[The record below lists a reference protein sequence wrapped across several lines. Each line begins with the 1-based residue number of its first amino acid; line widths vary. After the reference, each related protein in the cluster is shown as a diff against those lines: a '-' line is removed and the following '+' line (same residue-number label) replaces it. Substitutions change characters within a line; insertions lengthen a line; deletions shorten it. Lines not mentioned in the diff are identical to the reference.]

1 VTVLSNR
8 AVRRPTSE
16 PPYATELV
24 FVHEF
29 IDELVGLFLL
39 VVSVFINNTNFMVS
53 FKNNV
58 LDTIKHIVFE

>member
-1 VTVLSNR
+1 MTVLSNR
-8 AVRRPTSE
+8 ALRRHTSE

-58 LDTIKHIVFE
+58 LDTIKDIVFE